1 MKKYPTSYV
10 SREMQSKTMRFYH
23 TPVRMTKI
31 CNLTPSAENK
41 KYNRN
46 SHVLLLGIMV
56 QPLWCF
62 CFCFFFNKI
71 KHVLTMQFSS
81 SIPWHLPKGVINI
94 CPHKSLY
101 MDVYWNFI
109 HNCQNLGSTKMFFS
123 KWADKPWCIPDSG
136 ILFSAKR
143 KWAVKHWRDM
153 EEP

>member
-1 MKKYPTSYV
+1 MSPGKCKVKQWDSTIHLLEWPKSVTWHQV
-10 SREMQSKTMRFYH
+10 LKTRN
-23 TPVRMTKI
+23 TI
-31 CNLTPSAENK
+31 GILTYYCWELWF
-41 KYNRN
+41 
-46 SHVLLLGIMV
+46 SHFDVFV
-56 QPLWCF
+56 F
-62 CFCFFFNKI
+62 VFVFNKI